1 MVPSAI
7 RKAIGAIKDQTSIGI
22 AKVSNNL
29 AVELEIL
36 VVKATSHDEDPA
48 DERHIRE
55 ILAFTVH
62 SKAYLDTCITLIS
75 RRLSKTRDWMV
86 ALKALLLVHRIVVDG
101 HPSFEDEIVLASHHG
116 MRLLNMSHFRD
127 EAHSNLG
134 DHFAFVRFYAMYLE
148 EKVEFSVFEK
158 RQDGGGFGAER
169 HEFDRDGRSS
179 AAKKEIKTIKEMRSE
194 RVSVRLNHQLRILDR
209 VLACKPAGAAKTSR
223 LVLVALYLV
232 LKESFGLYGEISEAL
247 EVLQERFAQMEYGE
261 CLKAFDTYVSAAKLI
276 DELVGLHN
284 WCRDARIARMSEFP
298 EVQRLTDDVLR
309 TLQGQMKEMNR
320 NWPSKNSPE
329 QIEGTNLDQP
339 VEERSK
345 PNMNE
350 IRALP
355 ALENHTGPAP
365 LIEPQPEPQPQHAA
379 ELIDLRDFGV
389 SADEQGDKLAVA
401 LFSGAPNATANGS
414 WEPFAWTGQSEAN

>member
-1 MVPSAI
+1 
-7 RKAIGAIKDQTSIGI
+7 
-22 AKVSNNL
+22 
-29 AVELEIL
+29 
-36 VVKATSHDEDPA
+36 
-48 DERHIRE
+48 
-55 ILAFTVH
+55 
-62 SKAYLDTCITLIS
+62 
-75 RRLSKTRDWMV
+75 
-86 ALKALLLVHRIVVDG
+86 
-101 HPSFEDEIVLASHHG
+101 
-116 MRLLNMSHFRD
+116 MRP
-127 EAHSNLG
+127 
-134 DHFAFVRFYAMYLE
+134 
-148 EKVEFSVFEK
+148 
-158 RQDGGGFGAER
+158 
-169 HEFDRDGRSS
+169 
-179 AAKKEIKTIKEMRSE
+179 E
-194 RVSVRLNHQLRILDR
+194 RVSVRLNHQLRILNR
-209 VLACKPAGAAKTSR
+209 VLACRPAGAAKTSR

-261 CLKAFDTYVSAAKLI
+261 CLKAFDTYVSSAKLI

-414 WEPFAWTGQSEAN
+414 WEPFAWTGQSEANLAWDTPAADDTKADWELLLVETASNLAKQKADMAGGFDPLPLSSMYDRGAVRQHMSADQLIGGSASSSVASQVGPGKAESRVLALPAPDRTVRPAGLQDPFSASLLPPPPPGYHGPVPGNMAMPYGMPHGRGFYHTA